1 MNRQN
6 FASTLAI
13 LLVLQT
19 AIAAPNLATPYDLV
33 DEVYS
38 QIDDLRA
45 LVQGVILVAHDNL
58 DSFSTNLLSYSNS
71 IVEDGGIA
79 IDQVHETVSSQ
90 LTQIKELAAS
100 ANKDISRCTSGREQ
114 MINKLPT
121 ELKER
126 LRVCVVKQNE
136 EAANI
141 VDGSKYVVDVVI
153 NKVDSLRFQVGSCDG
168 SILCV
173 SPIVT
178 EVEKAKIELPQQI
191 DVEVLEAEGFVGDL
205 KVIVEECSD
214 NNVADFTGY
223 VTDLVV
229 QISDCANKII

>member
-1 MNRQN
+1 LRC
-6 FASTLAI
+6 F
-13 LLVLQT
+13 QT

-33 DEVYS
+33 DEVYA
-38 QIDDLRA
+38 QIDELRA
-45 LVQGVILVAHDNL
+45 LIQGVILEAHDNL
-58 DSFSTNLLSYSNS
+58 DSLSTNLLSYSDS
-71 IVEDGGIA
+71 TVEDGGIA
-79 IDQVHETVSSQ
+79 IDQVHETVNSQ

-100 ANKDISRCTSGREQ
+100 ANKDITKCLSGREQ
-114 MINKLPT
+114 LINKLPA
-121 ELKER
+121 ERKER

-136 EAANI
+136 EVANI
-141 VDGSKYVVDVVI
+141 VDGSKYVVDVTI

-191 DVEVLEAEGFVGDL
+191 EAEVLEVEGFVGDL

-223 VTDLVV
+223 VTDLLVR
-229 QISDCANKII
+229 ISDCANEIMSRP